1 MWRHFSYT
9 QNMVHPQKLTKK
21 QKQEA
26 LDNIAQEIVRCRICK
41 TDKVG
46 VAVPGEGNP
55 DADIIFIGEAPGKE
69 EAKTGKP
76 FIGRAG
82 KLLRSL
88 INDIGLSDAKVFIT
102 SPVKYL
108 PKHVTPTVAE
118 IAHGRIHL
126 LKQFEIIQPKM
137 VVLLGR
143 VAALAVLGRNIS
155 VAKEHGKVVAK
166 DGINYLLAYHP
177 AAPLYDP
184 KVKAEITKDFKKIKK
199 LVQT

>member
-1 MWRHFSYT
+1 MPT
-9 QNMVHPQKLTKK
+9 KKLTKR

-26 LDNIAQEIVRCRICK
+26 LEQIALQISRCRICK
-41 TDKVG
+41 KDKIG

-69 EAKTGKP
+69 EAKTGRP

-88 INDIGLSDAKVFIT
+88 IAEAGLKEKAVFIT

-108 PKHVTPTVAE
+108 PKHVTPTPEEV
-118 IAHGRIHL
+118 AHGRKHL
-126 LKQFEIIQPKM
+126 MQQFAVIEPKV

-143 VAALAVLGRNIS
+143 VAALAVLEQNIS
-155 VAKEHGKVVAK
+155 VAKEHGKVVEK
-166 DGINYLLAYHP
+166 DGIKYLLAYHP
-177 AAPLYDP
+177 AAPLYAP
-184 KVKAEITKDFKKIKK
+184 KVKAEIVKDFLKLKK
-199 LVQT
+199 LVKT